1 MSVAIYMIVFLQVQ
15 LVLQPHTTHPIQGLI
30 RWLMLIVLEMKI
42 TLLAVLIMATLAI
55 LARLAEMLMYFAVGL
70 TILMSR
76 RAFLFLQLLGLVQ
89 AAVSQAVFV
98 LLEDPTNMKEELKFV
113 SIKLGVV
120 YVLLVGGIDKQ
131 LKLSVYNL
139 ETILVWSIAHIN
151 IIIYYYVT
159 VNVDYGT
166 VNGLQFPSSSGPV
179 FVGYFSCSG
188 NVANLLECSP
198 NYYNTY
204 YNCRYRRSYDAAVI
218 CESKC
223 NIASCMG
230 IIFWY

>member
-1 MSVAIYMIVFLQVQ
+1 
-15 LVLQPHTTHPIQGLI
+15 
-30 RWLMLIVLEMKI
+30 MLIVLEMKI

-139 ETILVWSIAHIN
+139 ETILV
-151 IIIYYYVT
+151 
-159 VNVDYGT
+159 
-166 VNGLQFPSSSGPV
+166 
-179 FVGYFSCSG
+179 
-188 NVANLLECSP
+188 
-198 NYYNTY
+198 
-204 YNCRYRRSYDAAVI
+204 
-218 CESKC
+218 
-223 NIASCMG
+223 
-230 IIFWY
+230 